1 MNIML
6 DCFLFPPQTFKST
19 TPGKLEV
26 TLPDKVFAS
35 ILKIVPLAPADEA
48 VVIVIE
54 DLQIFACFEEV
65 TETTTTTAAGIT
77 TVKSTTRF
85 TPTEVITTTT
95 KATPGEHMHWM
106 QAMIIIR
113 PRLCKVHPASIS
125 SVTYNPQ

>member
-1 MNIML
+1 MF
-6 DCFLFPPQTFKST
+6 DFSPQTFKST

-65 TETTTTTAAGIT
+65 IETTTTTPAGVT

-95 KATPGEHMHWM
+95 KATPGGHKHCIL
-106 QAMIIIR
+106 IITIL
-113 PRLCKVHPASIS
+113 PPPALA
-125 SVTYNPQ
+125 NN